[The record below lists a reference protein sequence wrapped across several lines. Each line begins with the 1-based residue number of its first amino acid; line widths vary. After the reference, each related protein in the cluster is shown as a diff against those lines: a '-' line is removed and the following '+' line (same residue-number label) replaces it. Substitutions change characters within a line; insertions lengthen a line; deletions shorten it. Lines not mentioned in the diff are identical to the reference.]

1 MHATK
6 SITFRVPAFVAT
18 AVCFAAFMGS
28 LADTNWWRPF
38 FFAFLPV
45 AFFISASMMSKMYR
59 DQSRLRR
66 RMTHLEQ
73 QLAMEKQGFKPS
85 NQHDSSEMAH
95 ADD

>member
-1 MHATK
+1 MHAIK

-18 AVCFAAFMGS
+18 AVCFIAFMGS

-45 AFFISASMMSKMYR
+45 AFFLAASMMSKMYR

-73 QLAMEKQGFKPS
+73 QLAMEKSGFTPS
-85 NQHDSSEMAH
+85 HHHDSEEVTPSEK
-95 ADD
+95 

>member
-1 MHATK
+1 MK

-18 AVCFAAFMGS
+18 AVCFTAFLGN
-28 LADTNWWRPF
+28 LADSAWWRPF

-45 AFFISASMMSKMYR
+45 AFFLIAGMMSKMYR

-66 RMTHLEQ
+66 RLTHLEQ
-73 QLAMEKQGFKPS
+73 QLAMDKNFKPS
-85 NQHDSSEMAH
+85 HHPDSEVAH